1 MLDNTKEKIVN
12 KTFFF
17 ISLFFCPIVV
27 IAPLGSLVPLVLG
40 AISCSLLYKRF
51 YKKIFFEGKLTLII
65 AFFWMIISVIFIR
78 NDFFL
83 LEKVLH
89 FFILILSFLII
100 NKTKINNYDLI
111 ISSRYHG
118 LVAAISQGIP
128 VISIGWSHKYDELM
142 SSYLLGKYNFTKKN
156 QDLLS
161 LVNNLG
167 DNKNYYQIQKLINEK
182 NKKSIIQL
190 NKMWKD
196 VIDLI
201 NEKNS
206 SYSIR

>member
-27 IAPLGSLVPLVLG
+27 IAPLGSWVPLVLG

-100 NKTKINNYDLI
+100 NKTKINNYDLKKITLFFSTSFI
-111 ISSRYHG
+111 ISALLIVIDTKVNLGLKLWLSQNFDFSNFENIYKLKNWINLYDFRQQYYDIIITYNTNSYSRGIIG
-118 LVAAISQGIP
+118 LA
-128 VISIGWSHKYDELM
+128 
-142 SSYLLGKYNFTKKN
+142 
-156 QDLLS
+156 LLS
-161 LVNNLG
+161 LPLST
-167 DNKNYYQIQKLINEK
+167 L
-182 NKKSIIQL
+182 
-190 NKMWKD
+190 
-196 VIDLI
+196 
-201 NEKNS
+201 
-206 SYSIR
+206 